1 MSNDF
6 QAPTDKKNKIKVESE
21 IVIAQ
26 FQCNAAVA
34 NNEVPV
40 YVKTVFVGDGA
51 LIEIKGK
58 SSEGKAPGTI
68 KGEVRN
74 NCFYGKL
81 PIPEKVKD
89 GAEIWFEAKLPKH
102 GCKLE
107 SDKITARPIIEMS
120 RMEWDRK
127 IVHRGEIAKATIE
140 FADGVTDGTMATMSI
155 YEYSPEGYHT
165 KVLRQPMIVENS
177 KLELNWEFDY
187 KDVDK
192 IPTQAE
198 LEPKGRSYAPPKF
211 FFVADINGVRVG
223 EDLMGGLL
231 EFRDEIK
238 LCLKDTNGEP
248 IVNEELDI
256 YLADGKVLTGTLN
269 ENGEASFED
278 TAPGPYS
285 ILFKKISSVQSVL
298 PVSD

>member
-1 MSNDF
+1 MSNVH

-34 NNEVPV
+34 NNDVPV

-51 LIEIKGK
+51 SIEIKGK
-58 SSEGKAPGTI
+58 SSDGKAPGTI

-107 SDKITARPIIEMS
+107 SEKIPARPIIEMS

-127 IVHRGEIAKATIE
+127 IVHREEIAKATIE
-140 FADGVTDGTMATMSI
+140 FAEGVTDDTQVTMSI

-165 KVLRQPMIVENS
+165 KVLTQPMIVENK
-177 KLELNWEFDY
+177 KLELDWEFDY
-187 KDVDK
+187 ADVDK

-198 LEPKGRSYAPPKF
+198 LEPKGKSYAPPKF
-211 FFVADINGVRVG
+211 FFVADVNGVKIG

-231 EFRDEIK
+231 EFKDEIVIK
-238 LCLKDTNGEP
+238 YTENDGTPVTDARYSVK
-248 IVNEELDI
+248 
-256 YLADGKVLTGTLN
+256 LADGSEIEGELNSDGCAVLK
-269 ENGEASFED
+269 D
-278 TAPGPYS
+278 VAPGRFIVEYFDIDES
-285 ILFKKISSVQSVL
+285 
-298 PVSD
+298 

>member
-1 MSNDF
+1 MSNEF

-51 LIEIKGK
+51 SIEIKGK

-81 PIPEKVKD
+81 LIPEKVKD

-102 GCKLE
+102 GCKLDSE
-107 SDKITARPIIEMS
+107 KIPARPIIEMS
-120 RMEWDRK
+120 RMEWDRT

-140 FADGVTDGTMATMSI
+140 FADGVTDGTKATMSI

-177 KLELNWEFDY
+177 KLELNWVFDY

-198 LEPKGRSYAPPKF
+198 LEPKGRTYAPPKF
-211 FFVADINGVRVG
+211 FFVVDINGVRVG
-223 EDLMGGLL
+223 EDQMGGLL
-231 EFRDEIK
+231 EFRDKLKFQVLDECGVPIK
-238 LCLKDTNGEP
+238 DKEYVLSLPDGTTKQGNLDNDGMISETDLPPGK
-248 IVNEELDI
+248 IFVNIPEYPDLI
-256 YLADGKVLTGTLN
+256 I
-269 ENGEASFED
+269 ED
-278 TAPGPYS
+278 
-285 ILFKKISSVQSVL
+285 
-298 PVSD
+298 

>member
-1 MSNDF
+1 
-6 QAPTDKKNKIKVESE
+6 
-21 IVIAQ
+21 
-26 FQCNAAVA
+26 
-34 NNEVPV
+34 
-40 YVKTVFVGDGA
+40 
-51 LIEIKGK
+51 IEIKGK

-81 PIPEKVKD
+81 TIPEKVKD

-107 SDKITARPIIEMS
+107 SDKIPARPIIEMS

-127 IVHRGEIAKATIE
+127 IVHRGQIAKATIE
-140 FADGVTDGTMATMSI
+140 FADGVTDGTKATMSI

-231 EFRDEIK
+231 EFRDLMKIK
-238 LCLKDTNGEP
+238 MYDPFGVLMKNEKFKVKFANGNKKEYTTD
-248 IVNEELDI
+248 NSG
-256 YLADGKVLTGTLN
+256 YLIDEAIPPGKLII
-269 ENGEASFED
+269 D
-278 TAPGPYS
+278 YIP
-285 ILFKKISSVQSVL
+285 KQ
-298 PVSD
+298 

>member
-1 MSNDF
+1 MSNEF

-51 LIEIKGK
+51 SIEIKGK

-81 PIPEKVKD
+81 LIPEKVKD

-102 GCKLE
+102 GCKLDSE
-107 SDKITARPIIEMS
+107 KIPARPIIEMS
-120 RMEWDRK
+120 RMEWDRT

-140 FADGVTDGTMATMSI
+140 FADGVTDGTKATMSI

-177 KLELNWEFDY
+177 KLELNWVFDY

-198 LEPKGRSYAPPKF
+198 LEPKGRTYAPPKF

-223 EDLMGGLL
+223 EDQMGGLL
-231 EFRDEIK
+231 EFRDKLKFQVLDECGVPIK
-238 LCLKDTNGEP
+238 DKEYVLSLPDGTTKQGNLDNDGMISETDLPPGK
-248 IVNEELDI
+248 IFVNIPEYPDLI
-256 YLADGKVLTGTLN
+256 I
-269 ENGEASFED
+269 ED
-278 TAPGPYS
+278 
-285 ILFKKISSVQSVL
+285 
-298 PVSD
+298 